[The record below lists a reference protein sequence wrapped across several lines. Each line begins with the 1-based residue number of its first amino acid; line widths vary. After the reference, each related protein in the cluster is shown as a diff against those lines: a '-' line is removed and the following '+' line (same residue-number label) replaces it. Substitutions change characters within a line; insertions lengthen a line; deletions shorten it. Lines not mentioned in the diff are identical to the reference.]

1 LVWKAVF
8 GALAAISVVVAS
20 PAVAAPA
27 AAAEAPAAPDWVG
40 RTPTDPNLRTGVLP
54 NGLRYAVMRSA
65 TPKGAVS
72 IRFAIDVGSYE
83 ETEAERGLAHFVEHM
98 AFRATTHFPEGRLE
112 QQLAEIGVGA
122 GRDHNAFTGLYS
134 TLYVIDLPD
143 GGRDHLDLAF
153 RWLRDVAEG
162 VVFDPVAVDHERGVI
177 LAEKEA
183 RGSNDQTAED
193 RIGAFQAQGLRS
205 QARAPIGLESVLR
218 SAGPQELRRF
228 HARWYRPDTAVI
240 AIAGDLPTEAMET
253 WIRTAFSTWTAE
265 GPPPVR
271 AVRGAPDVRRGL
283 DAMSLEDAR
292 LDDRLRICRLQP
304 AEPLDRDDAEHRRR
318 VALRNLWLDILDQR
332 LLTRADRDGEM
343 VDGMA
348 WTEAEDRDLRRV
360 CLQAA
365 PNPGGW
371 EPALIALQSELRR
384 LRRDGPTEAEMEA
397 ALERARADLRGGVST
412 VETQPTTDL
421 ADEIVQSLLD
431 RTPFADP
438 RVLMSAYGRAVEDLT
453 PADLREAIARDWAG
467 AGPLI
472 DALGTAPPS
481 RTALLAAW
489 TAAEA
494 EAEPPAYV
502 DPPRPKWAYADFG
515 EPGRV
520 ARREAQPDFV
530 RITFRNGVV
539 LNVKSTSF
547 AKETAEVRVVLGD
560 GRLEIAPADL
570 YRARLAA
577 SLLRTGGLGR
587 QSWRETDMALAPIDW
602 DFNLWIGDRAF
613 TLAAAPMTSNLLLQL
628 QVLAAYVSDPGFRP
642 QPAARLKSVVDQS
655 YRDLGADPGVVAASA
670 VYQVF
675 APDSGQAP
683 PPRETLGTLSSADI
697 DRLLRAPLTT
707 SPMEVTIV
715 GDLDEKTAIDLV
727 ARTFGAL
734 PPRKPANR
742 QRTDIAFLA
751 LPDQAPAP
759 LRLSHQGPADKA
771 MVSLTWPLFRAG
783 PKTRRE
789 EVVAELLADI
799 LTDALTREVRDRQG
813 RTYTPNV
820 TALTPD
826 EADQGLLQAQIETY
840 PADAE
845 RVRLDALRVAADL
858 ARTGP
863 SAAQLE
869 AARKPALSGYA
880 AALQTNTAWA
890 DRMAGSTRFPHRA
903 EDLRLLPRLTAEVG
917 LEEVRAAAARWLS
930 PQPIQVV
937 VTPGPKEAP

>member
-1 LVWKAVF
+1 MF

-27 AAAEAPAAPDWVG
+27 AAAEAPAAPDWAG

-438 RVLMSAYGRAVEDLT
+438 RVLMSAYGRAVENLT
-453 PADLREAIARDWAG
+453 PADLREAIARDWSG

-481 RTALLAAW
+481 RAALLAAW

-494 EAEPPAYV
+494 AAEPPAYV

-560 GRLEIAPADL
+560 GRLEIAPTDL
-570 YRARLAA
+570 YRARLARDGHGPGA
-577 SLLRTGGLGR
+577 HRLGLQPLDRRPGLHPGR
-587 QSWRETDMALAPIDW
+587 
-602 DFNLWIGDRAF
+602 RADD
-613 TLAAAPMTSNLLLQL
+613 Q
-628 QVLAAYVSDPGFRP
+628 
-642 QPAARLKSVVDQS
+642 QPAAAAAGARRLCQRSRLSAAAGGATEVGGGPVLS
-655 YRDLGADPGVVAASA
+655 RPRRRSRGGGGERRLSGLRPGLGPGPAAAGDPWDPELGRHRPAAPC
-670 VYQVF
+670 
-675 APDSGQAP
+675 APDDLADGGDDCRGPGRENRHRPGGPHLRRPAAAQARQP
-683 PPRETLGTLSSADI
+683 PAHGY
-697 DRLLRAPLTT
+697 RLP
-707 SPMEVTIV
+707 
-715 GDLDEKTAIDLV
+715 
-727 ARTFGAL
+727 
-734 PPRKPANR
+734 
-742 QRTDIAFLA
+742 
-751 LPDQAPAP
+751 
-759 LRLSHQGPADKA
+759 GPAR
-771 MVSLTWPLFRAG
+771 PGAG
-783 PKTRRE
+783 AGA
-789 EVVAELLADI
+789 VA
-799 LTDALTREVRDRQG
+799 
-813 RTYTPNV
+813 P
-820 TALTPD
+820 
-826 EADQGLLQAQIETY
+826 
-840 PADAE
+840 
-845 RVRLDALRVAADL
+845 
-858 ARTGP
+858 
-863 SAAQLE
+863 
-869 AARKPALSGYA
+869 
-880 AALQTNTAWA
+880 
-890 DRMAGSTRFPHRA
+890 
-903 EDLRLLPRLTAEVG
+903 
-917 LEEVRAAAARWLS
+917 
-930 PQPIQVV
+930 
-937 VTPGPKEAP
+937 